1 MRRVSLALLQ
11 SCGVNT
17 DARCKRTLI
26 DRNTRCTAVSRS
38 SEVKCEDCVS
48 RESLWICIYSL
59 MSLSVFEHLKT
70 HYNRGVARSRRIGYN
85 RIVGYRLL
93 ASTFIHCYRPQTKFP
108 KVMFLHL
115 SVSHFIHGG
124 VCIQRGWVCIKG
136 GLHPR
141 WDLHPRGV
149 CIWGACIQGVC
160 IQEGWADAPLD
171 IMGYGQQAGG
181 MHPTGMHSCLE

>member
-1 MRRVSLALLQ
+1 MICECNRQKHLCVYRSFY
-11 SCGVNT
+11 
-17 DARCKRTLI
+17 
-26 DRNTRCTAVSRS
+26 S

-48 RESLWICIYSL
+48 CESLSLCIYSL

-70 HYNRGVARSRRIGYN
+70 HYNRGVAMSGRSGYN

-115 SVSHFIHGG
+115 SVSYFVHGG

-149 CIWGACIQGVC
+149 CIWEGGPASRGSASRRVGQTPHRILRDMVNKLVVC
-160 IQEGWADAPLD
+160 IL
-171 IMGYGQQAGG
+171 
-181 MHPTGMHSCLE
+181 LECILV